1 MSTTDRVRPFF
12 EQLFS
17 HGVVRVEG
25 AELLREE
32 ELDSA
37 VEWILRSELQTLE
50 HWPATPPDVDRLALK
65 WATHQFVTA
74 AQLTVYRQLGAIEIE
89 RRLKPEFLTQEDD
102 VSTAYSVDV
111 VFRYLPDL
119 FRIVKGMNP
128 DDPLVS
134 VLRRW
139 GERWPLSSV
148 GIMGLSELNIEPIL
162 TNRCLSL
169 MYVDRIVE
177 AEATDRLNHPQVR
190 ELVREAIGAF
200 PELSPNLYRWMTTA
214 DATKERA
221 EHG

>member
-1 MSTTDRVRPFF
+1 MSDRVRAFF
-12 EQLFS
+12 EQLFAQ
-17 HGVVRVEG
+17 GAVRVDG

-32 ELDSA
+32 EVESA
-37 VEWILRSELQTLE
+37 VEWIIQADLQTRE
-50 HWPATPPDVDRLALK
+50 HWPAAPPDVDRRALT
-65 WATHQFVTA
+65 WATHQFFTA
-74 AQLTVYRQLGAIEIE
+74 AQLTVYRQLGPVEIE
-89 RRLKPEFLTQEDD
+89 RRLEPEFSVRNDD
-102 VSTAYSVDV
+102 ASMAYSVDV

-128 DDPLVS
+128 DDPLLA

-148 GIMGLSELNIEPIL
+148 GIVGLSEINIEPIL

-177 AEATDRLNHPQVR
+177 AEATDRLDHPQVR